1 MTPEGWFRC
10 LSDAY
15 RDPGGLDEAGAEFR
29 RRNAI
34 RESARQAAMQATSK
48 EVVRRAIRTSSVPAR
63 MWSPGQWVYCFRR
76 GKAGDTLHPT
86 PRWVARASLYSTLDL
101 SFGLPCEQGCGRCSP
116 EQLRPAF
123 PSEVLG
129 RELASE
135 PGLGELLRQVVSG
148 GQAGAV
154 DVSRE
159 LPPREDDHLR
169 PVVKGCLWL
178 RPHRRV
184 MSQLPCQPRSS
195 NLLYLQAFFQ
205 PHMCLR
211 LYPLGL
217 MQKEVERCRLVSPGG
232 RLCRSRSGT

>member
-1 MTPEGWFRC
+1 MGLLFSPRQGGRHIAPDTSLGG
-10 LSDAY
+10 
-15 RDPGGLDEAGAEFR
+15 PGL
-29 RRNAI
+29 
-34 RESARQAAMQATSK
+34 
-48 EVVRRAIRTSSVPAR
+48 VVLNTRSV
-63 MWSPGQWVYCFRR
+63 V
-76 GKAGDTLHPT
+76 
-86 PRWVARASLYSTLDL
+86 WVAMRTRLW
-101 SFGLPCEQGCGRCSP
+101 RCSP